1 MRPTGNRRSYR
12 EISGQALVHLAFYRA
27 IRPHARLYEV
37 KAYLLDRF
45 PGNRPYSDSQI
56 YRAEKRLGLSRKRC
70 SKTSQHAYKP
80 VHLAKRKMY
89 WESNYPSGIA
99 NVSTDDVIDIDEAKF
114 KLESADRGFAKVARE
129 FRGNIKGQYTKGDP
143 GTNLIMAISGSE
155 NNPYAF
161 HQQHNTGGTDL
172 YRFYCFL
179 RALIHDLA
187 NHFPNKSFCFTMDN
201 LNIHRHPIILRLIHR
216 HSIELYL
223 ELLIGLATEPL
234 SMFSTQFIHFLRLIM
249 VDTWRM

>member
-1 MRPTGNRRSYR
+1 
-12 EISGQALVHLAFYRA
+12 
-27 IRPHARLYEV
+27 
-37 KAYLLDRF
+37 
-45 PGNRPYSDSQI
+45 
-56 YRAEKRLGLSRKRC
+56 
-70 SKTSQHAYKP
+70 
-80 VHLAKRKMY
+80 MY